1 MRKVVR
7 TDVLVVGGGGAGMRA
22 AIAAADCGAEVI
34 LASKLRLGTAGATA
48 YPIAEMA
55 GYNAG
60 DVRIPGDIRKHFHD
74 IMAAAQGT
82 ADPALAAITAANA
95 PDTIRQLEEWG
106 VSFDHEGDDYYI
118 FKSCF
123 SNSPR
128 THVIKGHGEP
138 IIAAMKKQIEMRND
152 RITVMDDLNV
162 LYLLKTDGRAGGAV
176 ACQKGELLEI
186 QAGAVVLATG
196 GSGQAFKRNMNPA
209 DVTGDGYA
217 MAYDIGAELV
227 NMEFMQIGMGFSW
240 PEENIFNGYIWE
252 GMPRLTD
259 REGNDIFL
267 GRSGFSELS
276 NWRTFKKQQL

>member
-7 TDVLVVGGGGAGMRA
+7 TGVLVVGGGGAGMRA

-34 LASKLRLGTAGATA
+34 LASKLRLGKAGATA

-60 DVRIPGDIRKHFHD
+60 DVRIPGDTREHFRD

-106 VSFDHEGDDYYI
+106 VSFDHVGDDYYI

-138 IIAAMKKQIEMRND
+138 IIAVMKKQIEMRND
-152 RITVMDDLNV
+152 RITVMDNLNV

-176 ACQKGELLEI
+176 ACQNGELLEI
-186 QAGAVVLATG
+186 
-196 GSGQAFKRNMNPA
+196 
-209 DVTGDGYA
+209 
-217 MAYDIGAELV
+217 
-227 NMEFMQIGMGFSW
+227 
-240 PEENIFNGYIWE
+240 
-252 GMPRLTD
+252 
-259 REGNDIFL
+259 
-267 GRSGFSELS
+267 
-276 NWRTFKKQQL
+276 